1 MPTTSSKTTTSIR
14 FLPKWAW
21 WVAIA
26 YIAIT
31 IITYIGALP
40 IRYNQLL
47 QIHTQTL
54 AIIQLSIEYLLV
66 VVVSTLGLLLVLRR
80 PNERIAVL
88 TGVTLVAG
96 SPNFT
101 ALSHLSTQLHPI
113 FYIPSGI
120 VFIFIVSLIFLFI
133 ISAPDGIPQPRWMIW
148 LIPPFLVFD
157 TFRYLVFFVFGSPEI
172 QALRPAVF
180 VINMTFLFMSLLVMV
195 RRYQHR
201 ATAIQRQQF
210 KWMFLGVTISLSL
223 LGILQTFRIVAI
235 RFGDPNPLNSLFA
248 SIILT
253 SAGIIICSALVLS
266 ITRYGLWD
274 VDLTLNRSAVA
285 TIVTI
290 SLVIVFGGIFSLTQ
304 TLLRGILG
312 TEQSEIAV
320 TISAVVA
327 GIAFNPVRLRARTFV
342 DRRLYG
348 FRFDLNQLQRHKEK
362 ADVITPGALTG
373 QILGGYELLD
383 VIGRGGMGEVYKGYA
398 DGQYVAIKILQTM
411 HTNDDIMRQRFM
423 REGKIALA
431 HKNIVQTLG
440 AGEENGVFFILIE
453 YVDGQTLKE
462 LLTERQYLA
471 LSELKTYLHDL
482 AGAIDYAH
490 AQGYVHR
497 DIKPSNIM
505 LRLRDDNETYDAI
518 LMDFGIAKFLDDT
531 GSLTGSAA
539 VGTIDYMAPEQIMD
553 STTVD
558 YRADIYALGVVI
570 YHLLTGALPFKGT
583 LAQVLFA
590 HINQPAPDIRQ
601 IRPDMSLE
609 VSFALQRALQKDPND
624 RFQSATEFVNA
635 LTSGL

>member
-21 WVAIA
+21 WMGIA

-47 QIHTQTL
+47 DIHTQTL
-54 AIIQLSIEYLLV
+54 AIIQLAIEYLLV
-66 VVVSTLGLLLVLRR
+66 VVVSLIGLLLVLRR

-88 TGVTLVAG
+88 SGVTLVAG

-101 ALSHLSTQLHPI
+101 GLSHLSTQLHPL
-113 FYIPSGI
+113 FYILSGI
-120 VFIFIVSLIFLFI
+120 VLIFIVSLIFLFI
-133 ISAPDGIPQPRWMIW
+133 VCAPDGIPQPRWIIW
-148 LIPPFLVFD
+148 LIPPFLLFD
-157 TFRYLVFFVFGSPEI
+157 TFRYLVFFIFGSPEI

-180 VINMTFLFMSLLVMV
+180 VINMVFLFIGLLVMV
-195 RRYQHR
+195 RRYQRH

-210 KWMFLGVTISLSL
+210 KWLFLGVTTCLCL

-235 RFGDPNPLNSLFA
+235 RFGDPSPLNSLFG

-253 SAGIIICSALVLS
+253 TSGITICITLVLS

-290 SLVIVFGGIFSLTQ
+290 SLIIVFGGIFFLTQ

-312 TEQSEIAV
+312 AEQSEIAV

-327 GIAFNPVRLRARTFV
+327 GVAFNPVRSRARTFV

-373 QILGGYELLD
+373 QVLGGYELLD

-423 REGKIALA
+423 REGKIALS

-462 LLTERQYLA
+462 LLAEQLKLA
-471 LSELKTYLHDL
+471 LDDIKTYLHDL

-505 LRLRDDNETYDAI
+505 LRLRDDNETYDVI

-539 VGTIDYMAPEQIMD
+539 VGTIDYMAPEQIM
-553 STTVD
+553 
-558 YRADIYALGVVI
+558 
-570 YHLLTGALPFKGT
+570 
-583 LAQVLFA
+583 
-590 HINQPAPDIRQ
+590 
-601 IRPDMSLE
+601 
-609 VSFALQRALQKDPND
+609 
-624 RFQSATEFVNA
+624 
-635 LTSGL
+635 